1 MLPIRFQVN
10 RTPGLLWLPLEHH
23 TTAVSALR
31 PPPGCHIIPQLR
43 KVAKI
48 IQYEDHGSK
57 TWIEI
62 SPGILGFFTVGIMML
77 LMESFNVMLCSWV
90 WFIWVPYEVVVCS
103 AVENIL
109 KVWLK
114 KLLCCMIILVRGR
127 RCHVIDIICR
137 WHDTCGLLHSR
148 HDMTPAASCIQDIL
162 CLECRTC
169 GRWW

>member
-90 WFIWVPYEVVVCS
+90 
-103 AVENIL
+103 
-109 KVWLK
+109 
-114 KLLCCMIILVRGR
+114 
-127 RCHVIDIICR
+127 
-137 WHDTCGLLHSR
+137 
-148 HDMTPAASCIQDIL
+148 
-162 CLECRTC
+162 
-169 GRWW
+169 